1 MKSCIINNKLKEI
14 LKMLFIIMLLSAIN
28 EIINIKKQNFEKRLA
43 KLNEFRKVALNKHIK
58 ISKELAKKLHLQ
70 R

>member
-1 MKSCIINNKLKEI
+1 
-14 LKMLFIIMLLSAIN
+14 MLFIIMLLSAIN